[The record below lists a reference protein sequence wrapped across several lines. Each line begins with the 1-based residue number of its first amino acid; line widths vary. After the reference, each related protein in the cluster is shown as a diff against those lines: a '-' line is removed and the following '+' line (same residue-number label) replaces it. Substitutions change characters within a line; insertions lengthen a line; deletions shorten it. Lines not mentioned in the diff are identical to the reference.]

1 MKWFCKYASSS
12 IGRKQIMAKTGL
24 MLSLFLIV
32 HLAGNMLLFK
42 GPEAFNAYAHALTS
56 NKPVL
61 YFAELIL
68 IGIFGTHIFLAI
80 KLTLENR
87 AARGGVPYLVNA
99 QAGEM
104 TIATKT
110 MPISGMWTLIFLI
123 LHLANFKYADHVI
136 LEGGIHD
143 VYAVVK
149 AHFENPFWAIYYI
162 VSMAILSG
170 HVWHG
175 LQSAL
180 QTFGL
185 NHPRHN
191 DMIKSVSA
199 LYAVIIFV
207 GFSSFPVY
215 FFISKG

>member
-1 MKWFCKYASSS
+1 
-12 IGRKQIMAKTGL
+12 
-24 MLSLFLIV
+24 
-32 HLAGNMLLFK
+32 
-42 GPEAFNAYAHALTS
+42 
-56 NKPVL
+56 
-61 YFAELIL
+61 
-68 IGIFGTHIFLAI
+68 
-80 KLTLENR
+80 
-87 AARGGVPYLVNA
+87 
-99 QAGEM
+99 
-104 TIATKT
+104 
-110 MPISGMWTLIFLI
+110 
-123 LHLANFKYADHVI
+123 
-136 LEGGIHD
+136 
-143 VYAVVK
+143 VK